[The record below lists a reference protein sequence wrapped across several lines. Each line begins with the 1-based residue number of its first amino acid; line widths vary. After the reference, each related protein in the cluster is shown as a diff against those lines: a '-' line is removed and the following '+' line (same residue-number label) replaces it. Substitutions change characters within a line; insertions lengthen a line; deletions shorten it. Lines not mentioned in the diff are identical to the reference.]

1 MCFAVLRSPPS
12 PSFFKSAVYQRDS
25 SPPQKVCLKN
35 WVLHISLL
43 LKRVIVYFTCFSERE
58 LRFTFAIWYRPS
70 VCRLSVSVCLSI
82 CVRVCCSLTCSRCL
96 LPCSFDERKLS
107 SISDVRFTCR
117 SPRHS
122 TYVGLHNCFS
132 YFHEAGFLNRM
143 LFLIL
148 SFGRETVW
156 SVINIRRRLLLIY
169 SLYNSFHC
177 EARCHVKW
185 QLYARLLGV
194 QIWQFLAIEC
204 MAETF
209 SFDPSTNAATTYTVS
224 RYYFNLCFIISVIV
238 VVWYTYIIYGAVLLS
253 VMSVGLSVNEINEVR
268 QQISPRQVVRRGQ
281 YWPHW

>member
-25 SPPQKVCLKN
+25 SPPLKVCLKN

-43 LKRVIVYFTCFSERE
+43 LKSIIAFFTCFSERE

-82 CVRVCCSLTCSRCL
+82 CVRVCCSLMCSRCL

-107 SISDVRFTCR
+107 SISDVRFTYR

-148 SFGRETVW
+148 SGGRETAW
-156 SVINIRRRLLLIY
+156 SVITIRRRLLLRAFI
-169 SLYNSFHC
+169 
-177 EARCHVKW
+177 VKPVVTSNGNYTPDFW
-185 QLYARLLGV
+185 GTNITVFGNWVYGGNFFIWSIHERSDHLTLL
-194 QIWQFLAIEC
+194 L
-204 MAETF
+204 
-209 SFDPSTNAATTYTVS
+209 
-224 RYYFNLCFIISVIV
+224 
-238 VVWYTYIIYGAVLLS
+238 
-253 VMSVGLSVNEINEVR
+253 
-268 QQISPRQVVRRGQ
+268 
-281 YWPHW
+281 